1 MIVNSRTIIFLIA
14 VAVLVATLLAI
25 AAYSLR
31 RARRS
36 SRRDWESLLKR
47 LTAVDRGSIAEVA
60 LDIIDESGQQ
70 RRDEGSAILDSAQ
83 IWKLVGGLDGLE
95 VLEAENCAA
104 LIDLAFYVQQW
115 YPEALAVAEQLR
127 LSAREI
133 EWHVER
139 LRGAKK
145 TGKLESAFPMYAQRA
160 VATYYLMTRRLLALY
175 EQGNLAMLADLEKAL

>member
-1 MIVNSRTIIFLIA
+1 MMVTNRSVIFLIA
-14 VAVLVATLLAI
+14 VTILVTALLVI

-47 LTAVDRGSIAEVA
+47 LTAVNRGSISEVA

-70 RRDEGSAILDSAQ
+70 RRDEGSAALDSGQ
-83 IWKLVGGLDGLE
+83 VWKLVGGLEGLE
-95 VLEAENCAA
+95 VLEANCAV

-127 LSAREI
+127 LSAKEI

-139 LRGAKK
+139 LRGAQK

-160 VATYYLMTRRLLALY
+160 VATYYLMTRRVLALY